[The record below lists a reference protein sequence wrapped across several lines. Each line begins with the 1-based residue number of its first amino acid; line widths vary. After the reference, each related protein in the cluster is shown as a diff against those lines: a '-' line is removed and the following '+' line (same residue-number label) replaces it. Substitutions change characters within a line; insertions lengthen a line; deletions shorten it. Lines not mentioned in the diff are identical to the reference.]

1 MNKRTLSLASAG
13 LFGVL
18 VLGLP
23 ARALEEPDQMIVVK
37 DATTGQLRAPTA
49 DEIAALQA
57 AKLKANPAL
66 AAKQRAVADGRL
78 NLQVKRHRSGAVGAR
93 SIDELAS
100 YSVVTKGADGQLTE
114 ACVESRS
121 AAEAAV
127 QNGVVPA
134 KPVPQQFTE
143 K

>member
-1 MNKRTLSLASAG
+1 MKMRTLSLASAG

-23 ARALEEPDQMIVVK
+23 VQAHEEPDQMIVVR
-37 DATTGQLRAPTA
+37 DAATGQLRAPTA

-57 AKLKANPAL
+57 ATLKARPEPQRNL
-66 AAKQRAVADGRL
+66 ANSRL

-93 SIDELAS
+93 STDELAS
-100 YSVVTKGADGQLTE
+100 YSVVSRRADGQLAE
-114 ACVESRS
+114 ACFESKR

-127 QNGVVPA
+127 QAGPA
-134 KPVPQQFTE
+134 PAAPQATE